1 MGRAGKLIERERK
14 YRLTETA
21 ARALEAS
28 LRERGAKEHHEV
40 QESIIFRDTAS
51 HLKKDTL
58 LRLRTV
64 DGRRELTFKGPKK
77 MLGLD
82 KWREELN
89 VDIGD
94 GPILEVLLEMG
105 FRPAVRYRKD
115 SRIFDYDEVI
125 VSVDRL
131 GALGVFCEIEV
142 ADLDH
147 DLDAVALDLGFDPDQ
162 YEPRGYPTMASEAAK
177 AREER
182 E

>member
-14 YRLTETA
+14 YRLTDAA
-21 ARALEAS
+21 ARALEAT

-40 QESIIFRDTAS
+40 QESIIFRDS
-51 HLKKDTL
+51 DSRLKKDTL

-89 VDIGD
+89 VDVGD

-115 SRIFDYDEVI
+115 SCIFDYDEVI

-131 GALGVFCEIEV
+131 SGLGAFCEIEV
-142 ADLDH
+142 ADLEH
-147 DLDAVALDLGFDPDQ
+147 DLDAVAAELGLDPDE
-162 YEPRGYPTMASEAAK
+162 YEPRGYPTMAAEG
-177 AREER
+177 ARER
-182 E
+182 G